1 MIDIDTC
8 INASKWKKE
17 AYQHYIFYAP
27 DLHVMAF
34 LKQQIAQ
41 GTTFNCFKI
50 GFQHFYQPFACLIV
64 NTLTD
69 EFFLAR
75 DHFGLEPFYYT
86 ILSDEPNRLCFGSN
100 LPDILAYVKNPVQD
114 KQEVSNVLMDI
125 CTSSLEYTDNTFYEN
140 VFRVTPGHVLQL
152 NLAHKHV
159 AHRHAFWRLEPGT
172 PKIHYASDADY
183 DAHFS
188 SLLQEAIRVCC
199 QQSPTSV
206 AMEFSGGLDT
216 AGIFTASHT
225 AGMTPQLFMHV
236 GEVDDERRYGDQLLH
251 ESKSDHLIHYV
262 NADEFDV
269 IAVLDQY
276 KQWFA
281 GGAPYLFFMFAQNI
295 HQKVSQQGC
304 QILLSGFGGDECV
317 SSHAPLR
324 TYGADVGYKALWKEL
339 HNTNSSS
346 DSNSTIR
353 RLLQTLKLTQPR
365 LFYGMQRIKSCTSAL
380 ASRQVGVHYKPYQS
394 LQEREH
400 DWLQGRLSHHV
411 RMRIEYSAVLAR
423 YMGFTYQYPLLY
435 PPLVE
440 FCFSLPPEQ
449 KRREG
454 QNRLLMR
461 RYLAKQ
467 VPSGLFNAHK
477 KCGDILPGTM
487 PKCQHLYKNGQL
499 HHALQDLPYHEI
511 RDYMI
516 KNDLVMGDRLFH
528 VDLLRYMFK

>member
-1 MIDIDTC
+1 LINIKTC
-8 INASKWKKE
+8 INASNWKNE
-17 AYQHYIFYAP
+17 AYQHYVFYSP
-27 DLHVMAF
+27 DQQVIAF
-34 LKQQIAQ
+34 LKQQIIAQ

-50 GFQHFYQPFACLIV
+50 GFQHFYKPFACLVI
-64 NTLTD
+64 NTLTG

-86 ILSDEPNRLCFGSN
+86 IISGERNRLCFGSN
-100 LPDILAYVKNPVQD
+100 LPDILAHVKNPVQD
-114 KQEVSNVLMDI
+114 KQQISNVLMDI

-152 NLAHKHV
+152 NLAQKHV
-159 AHRHAFWRLEPGT
+159 EHRHAFWVLEPGT

-183 DAHFS
+183 DAHFAF
-188 SLLQEAIRVCC
+188 LLQEAIQVCC
-199 QQSPTSV
+199 QQSPDSV

-216 AGIFTASHT
+216 AAIFTACNT
-225 AGMTPQLFMHV
+225 EGITPQLFMHV

-251 ESKSDHLIHYV
+251 ESKSTHPIHYV

-295 HQKVSQQGC
+295 HQAVSQQGC
-304 QILLSGFGGDECV
+304 KLLLSGFGGDECV

-324 TYGADVGYKALWKEL
+324 TYGADVGYKALWNEL
-339 HNTNSSS
+339 RTTHNN
-346 DSNSTIR
+346 DSTVR
-353 RLLQTLKLTQPR
+353 RQLKTLQLTQPH
-365 LFYGMQRIKSCTSAL
+365 LLYSIQCIKSCISSL
-380 ASRQVGVHYKPYQS
+380 ARRQVGVHYKPYRS
-394 LQEREH
+394 LQERES

-411 RMRIEYSAVLAR
+411 RMRVEYSAVLAR

-449 KRREG
+449 KRRLG
-454 QNRLLMR
+454 QSRLLMR
-461 RYLAKQ
+461 RYLAQ
-467 VPSGLFNAHK
+467 HVPSGLFNAHK

-487 PKCQHLYKNGQL
+487 PKCQQLYEEGKLND
-499 HHALQDLPYHEI
+499 ALFDLPYNSI
-511 RDYMI
+511 YGYI
-516 KNDLVMGDRLFH
+516 KKYALVSNDRLFH